1 MKQCF
6 ATNCYKAVVITVVI
20 IFPPVKYK
28 SLVCLNIMLLE
39 QSKLPLWQIIVASF
53 FGEKETNTS
62 ETKKQPKAYFFVI
75 FLG

>member
-1 MKQCF
+1 
-6 ATNCYKAVVITVVI
+6 
-20 IFPPVKYK
+20 
-28 SLVCLNIMLLE
+28 MLLE

-62 ETKKQPKAYFFVI
+62 KTKKQPKAYFFAI